1 MIDNMTKKKA
11 ASILGTMLYEHKC
24 NSAFIDFDEDE
35 EEALEWTE
43 KKEALEMAIQ
53 CLEGK

>member
-1 MIDNMTKKKA
+1 MAITKKKA
-11 ASILGTMLYEHKC
+11 ASILDTMLYEHKC

-35 EEALEWTE
+35 EAAFEWTE

-53 CLEGK
+53 YLGSR